1 MNVSVGIH
9 KNAVKTRGGKLKELK
24 CHLAKQKGFRK
35 QMLMFGNTNPLGAR
49 PWFVQHLAEGH
60 GS

>member
-35 QMLMFGNTNPLGAR
+35 KMLMFGNTNPLRAR
-49 PWFVQHLAEGH
+49 P
-60 GS
+60 